1 MLIRYPVEKVRRIRV
16 GTAAGSEWEVRGP
29 SIRGPG
35 DAPHSDLLAL
45 LSKGIVAEGVET
57 VMLRKDDFERYGFD
71 RPSYSLAFELG
82 DSESALRT
90 LLLGS
95 AAPGGGR
102 FATIGGSDAVFILS
116 AATVSAL
123 TKPDMET
130 LKEKK

>member
-1 MLIRYPVEKVRRIRV
+1 MSASFE
-16 GTAAGSEWEVRGP
+16 RGGWTRSASSTSP
-29 SIRGPG
+29 TSTILRGPG

-57 VMLRKDDFERYGFD
+57 VMLRKDDFERYGFG